1 MYLVHIYAR
10 SAKLQV
16 VLNQA
21 LDEWFQFARKG
32 LRGVPVPDLVDS
44 IIMLGLN
51 HDHRQVRPS
60 PLSLYVTKRVEFEIE
75 C

>member
-1 MYLVHIYAR
+1 M
-10 SAKLQV
+10 KV

-51 HDHRQVRPS
+51 HDHRQVGATITTLPACTETS
-60 PLSLYVTKRVEFEIE
+60 SF
-75 C
+75 